1 MKNDNLLGGERLL
14 KLFNIDGKQFKLNEN
29 DHINEQRSGWLLKR
43 REMESLNYV
52 KASPGRQ
59 KSIKKWFIFSN
70 LIRIFSFF
78 LKKTPLFEIGNSNAL
93 NLNVKHVVHRFD
105 TLPTCFNGL
114 SILHLSDLHLQ
125 ERPDVIDKVLSL
137 VKGYKV
143 DLIFFTG
150 DFGTQGIKNFTA
162 EEIGEM
168 AGKIQKKINPT
179 YGSFGVLGNHD
190 HSDLVQPLEN
200 NGIRLLI
207 NECVDLLKGN
217 EKIRIIGTDDP
228 HYYYTEESKVALSKA
243 NEHFSVALVHTPELF
258 DMASSYGVDL
268 YLSGHSHGGQICLP
282 FGFPIV
288 THINS
293 GKRFF
298 KGSWEVRGMR
308 GYTSSGAGT
317 VALPVRFNS
326 PGEITF
332 HLLRG

>member
-1 MKNDNLLGGERLL
+1 M
-14 KLFNIDGKQFKLNEN
+14 KLFNTDGQQFYFTDNSL
-29 DHINEQRSGWLLKR
+29 INGQRAGWLLKR

-70 LIRIFSFF
+70 LIRVLSYF
-78 LKKTPLFEIGNSNAL
+78 LKKTPLFKIGHSNAL
-93 NLNVKHVVHRFD
+93 NINVKHVVHQFD
-105 TLPTCFNGL
+105 NLPVLFNGL

-125 ERPDVIDKVLSL
+125 ERPDVIDKILSL

-143 DLIFFTG
+143 DLILFTG
-150 DFGTQGIKNFTA
+150 DFGTQGIKNFTH
-162 EEIGEM
+162 EEIAQM
-168 AGKIQKKINPT
+168 SGKVHDRINPT

-190 HSDLVQPLEN
+190 HSDLVQPLEQ

-207 NECVDLLKGN
+207 NECVDLRKDGQS
-217 EKIRIIGTDDP
+217 IRIIGTDDP

-243 NEHFSVALVHTPELF
+243 IDQFSVALVHTPELF

-298 KGSWEVRGMR
+298 KGSWEVRGMK
-308 GYTSSGAGT
+308 GYTSAGAGT

-332 HLLRG
+332 HLLRR

>member
-1 MKNDNLLGGERLL
+1 MIISLLERSL
-14 KLFNIDGKQFKLNEN
+14 KLFNTDGQQFNFTDNSL
-29 DHINEQRSGWLLKR
+29 INGQRAGWLLKR

-70 LIRIFSFF
+70 LIRVLSYF
-78 LKKTPLFEIGNSNAL
+78 LKMTPLFKIGNSNAR
-93 NLNVKHVVHRFD
+93 NIKVKHVVHQFVN
-105 TLPTCFNGL
+105 LPVPFNGL

-125 ERPDVIDKVLSL
+125 ERPDVIEKILSL

-143 DLIFFTG
+143 DLLLFTG
-150 DFGTQGIKNFTA
+150 DFGTQGIKNFTS
-162 EEIGEM
+162 EEIAQM
-168 AGKIQKKINPT
+168 AGKVHDRINPT

-190 HSDLVQPLEN
+190 HSDLVQPLEQ
-200 NGIRLLI
+200 NGVRLLI
-207 NECVDLLKGN
+207 NECVDIRKDGQS
-217 EKIRIIGTDDP
+217 IRIIGTDDP

-243 NEHFSVALVHTPELF
+243 IDHFSVALVHTPELF

-298 KGSWEVRGMR
+298 KGSWEVRGMK

-332 HLLRG
+332 HLLRR